1 MTTYRMARLVTPDD
15 VLENAWLQVIEND
28 IFAFGRRSRGMPA
41 DGQRPQDLGDV
52 TVVPG
57 FVDIHTH
64 GGGGATY
71 STTDPEE
78 ARKVAAFHARH
89 GTTTTMAS
97 LITAPLD
104 ELVAQIDCLADLV
117 TDGVV
122 AGVHL
127 EGPFLSTAR
136 CGAHEPSLLRDPVEA
151 DVAKVLGERGAE
163 VVKMITIAPE
173 LPSGLAAIRQVV
185 DAGVVAALGH
195 TDATYEQMVAGADA
209 GATVATHLFNGMR
222 PFHHR
227 DPGPVGAALNDERLL
242 LEVINDGVHL
252 DPQVVRVALAAA
264 GVSRIALITDAM
276 VAAGMPDGPY
286 RLGTLD
292 VEVEDG
298 VARLT
303 TGARSIAASTLTM
316 DVAYANAVKAGVS
329 LVDASRMASTTPA
342 ERFGWYTVGA
352 IETGKQA
359 DLVVLDEDYAVTK
372 VMQAGEWLD

>member
-15 VLENAWLQVIEND
+15 VLENAWLQVVDGD
-28 IFAFGRRSRGMPA
+28 ILALGLRSQGMPA
-41 DGQRPQDLGDV
+41 DGQRPEDLGDV

-57 FVDIHTH
+57 FVDTHTH

-78 ARKVAAFHARH
+78 ARKVAAFHAKH

-97 LITAPLD
+97 LVTAPLD
-104 ELVAQIDCLADLV
+104 DLVSQTACLADLV
-117 TDGVV
+117 TDGVI

-127 EGPFLSTAR
+127 EGPFLSEAR
-136 CGAHEPSLLRDPVEA
+136 CGAHEPKLLRDPVEA
-151 DVAKVLGERGAE
+151 DVKKVLSGA
-163 VVKMITIAPE
+163 VKMVTIAPE
-173 LPSGLAAIRQVV
+173 LPSGLHAIRQVV

-195 TDATYEQMVAGADA
+195 TDATYEQMIAGADA

-227 DPGPVGAALNDERLL
+227 DPGPVGAALNDPRLM
-242 LEVINDGVHL
+242 LEVINDGMHL

-276 VAAGMPDGPY
+276 VATGMPNGRYLLGSLEVDVKDG
-286 RLGTLD
+286 LATLATGTH
-292 VEVEDG
+292 
-298 VARLT
+298 
-303 TGARSIAASTLTM
+303 SIAGSTLTM

-342 ERFGWYTVGA
+342 EAFSWYTVGA
-352 IETGKQA
+352 LETGKRA
-359 DLVVLDEDYAVTK
+359 DLVLLDEEYAVRK
-372 VMQAGEWLD
+372 VMRAGEWLD

>member
-1 MTTYRMARLVTPDD
+1 MTTFRMARLVTPDD
-15 VLENAWLQVIEND
+15 VLENAWLQVVAGD
-28 IFAFGRRSRGMPA
+28 IYAFGRRSQGMPA
-41 DGQRPQDLGDV
+41 DGQRPEDLGEV

-57 FVDIHTH
+57 FVDMHTH

-78 ARKVAAFHARH
+78 ARKVAAFHAKH

-97 LITAPLD
+97 LVTAPLD
-104 ELVAQIDCLADLV
+104 DLVSQTACLADLV
-117 TDGVV
+117 ADGVI

-127 EGPFLSTAR
+127 EGPFLSQAR
-136 CGAHEPSLLRDPVEA
+136 CGAHEPTLLRDPVEA
-151 DVAKVLGERGAE
+151 DVAKLLSGA
-163 VVKMITIAPE
+163 VKMVTIAPE

-195 TDATYEQMVAGADA
+195 TDATYEQMIAGADA

-227 DPGPVGAALNDERLL
+227 DPGPVGAALNDPRLL
-242 LEVINDGVHL
+242 LEVINDGTHL
-252 DPQVVRVALAAA
+252 DPRVVRVALAAA

-276 VAAGMPDGPY
+276 VATGMPDGRY
-286 RLGTLD
+286 RLGSLD
-292 VEVEDG
+292 VDVEDG

-303 TGARSIAASTLTM
+303 TGARSIAGSTLTM
-316 DVAYANAVKAGVS
+316 DVSYANAVKAGVS

-342 ERFGWYTVGA
+342 EAFGWYTVGA
-352 IETGKQA
+352 IEIGKRA
-359 DLVVLDEDYAVTK
+359 DLVVLDDEYSVRK
-372 VMQAGEWLD
+372 VMRAGAWLD

>member
-15 VLENAWLQVIEND
+15 VLENAWLQVVDGGIL
-28 IFAFGRRSRGMPA
+28 AVGLRSQGMPA
-41 DGQRPQDLGDV
+41 DGERPEDLGDV

-71 STTDPEE
+71 STTDPAE
-78 ARKVAAFHARH
+78 ARKVAAFHAKH

-97 LITAPLD
+97 LVTAPLD
-104 ELVAQIDCLADLV
+104 DLVSQTACLADLV
-117 TDGVV
+117 TDGVI

-127 EGPFLSTAR
+127 EGPFLSEAR
-136 CGAHEPSLLRDPVEA
+136 CGAHEPTLLRDPVEA
-151 DVAKVLGERGAE
+151 DVKRVLSGA
-163 VVKMITIAPE
+163 VKMVTIAPE
-173 LPSGLAAIRQVV
+173 LPSGLQAIRQVV
-185 DAGVVAALGH
+185 HAGVVAALGH
-195 TDATYEQMVAGADA
+195 TDATYEQMIAGADA

-227 DPGPVGAALNDERLL
+227 DPGPVGAALNDPRLM
-242 LEVINDGVHL
+242 LEVINDGMHL

-276 VAAGMPDGPY
+276 VATGMPNGRYQLGSLEVDVKDG
-286 RLGTLD
+286 LATL
-292 VEVEDG
+292 
-298 VARLT
+298 A
-303 TGARSIAASTLTM
+303 TGAHSIAGSTLTM

-342 ERFGWYTVGA
+342 EAFGWYTVGA
-352 IETGKQA
+352 LASGKRA
-359 DLVVLDEDYAVTK
+359 DLVVLDDEYVVRK
-372 VMQAGEWLD
+372 VMRAGKWLD

>member
-1 MTTYRMARLVTPDD
+1 MARLVTPDD
-15 VLENAWLQVIEND
+15 VLENAWLQVVDGD
-28 IFAFGRRSRGMPA
+28 ILALGLRSQGMPA
-41 DGQRPQDLGDV
+41 DGQRPEDLGDV

-71 STTDPEE
+71 STTDPEQ
-78 ARKVAAFHARH
+78 ARKVAAFHAKH

-97 LITAPLD
+97 LVTAPLD
-104 ELVAQIDCLADLV
+104 DLVSQTACLADLV
-117 TDGVV
+117 TDGVI

-127 EGPFLSTAR
+127 EGPFLSEAR
-136 CGAHEPSLLRDPVEA
+136 CGAHEPTLLRDPVEA
-151 DVAKVLGERGAE
+151 DVKKVLSRA
-163 VVKMITIAPE
+163 VKMVTIAPE
-173 LPSGLAAIRQVV
+173 LPSGLQAIRQVV

-195 TDATYEQMVAGADA
+195 TDATYEQMIAGADA

-227 DPGPVGAALNDERLL
+227 DPGPVGAALNDPRLM
-242 LEVINDGVHL
+242 LEVINDGMHL

-276 VAAGMPDGPY
+276 VATGMPNGRYLLGSLEVDVKDG
-286 RLGTLD
+286 LATLATGTH
-292 VEVEDG
+292 
-298 VARLT
+298 
-303 TGARSIAASTLTM
+303 SIAGSTLTM

-342 ERFGWYTVGA
+342 EAFGWYTVGA
-352 IETGKQA
+352 LEIGKRA
-359 DLVVLDEDYAVTK
+359 DLVLLDDEYAVRK
-372 VMQAGEWLD
+372 VMRAGKWLD